1 MHINLEYLIYK
12 RAFKTY
18 LVTWSVVLH
27 PYMLHDV
34 KRIEEISFRKML
46 STSRIRFDTVK
57 RFAIMSH
64 VESFKENLKVFGSK
78 QEIRIS
84 NEYLL
89 SPDRKHTTI
98 PRQMDNQLDIS
109 KHLLRTLLHA
119 YIECHDKDL

>member
-1 MHINLEYLIYK
+1 
-12 RAFKTY
+12 
-18 LVTWSVVLH
+18 
-27 PYMLHDV
+27 
-34 KRIEEISFRKML
+34 ML

-119 YIECHDKDL
+119 CIECHDKDLKKSNFMNDFQCLPIYGSLTYINKQNQFDNHIY